1 MKIIL
6 TALFV
11 ITAPFTAFGIWAIA
25 SYIDALCSPL
35 LQTWNMWALLLG
47 L

>member
-25 SYIDALCSPL
+25 SYIDALCGPL
-35 LQTWNMWALLLG
+35 LQTWNMGVILMG